1 MIIKTIVTFLIFSLI
16 FLISCSSSGTNDS
29 SVGNSDGGFLISTP
43 TPFSTVDCEPYGGFT
58 LLEGK
63 MFNERQ
69 RHGWVILS
77 DSQILTTGGRG
88 KGGPR
93 GPRVFPHSETFNLDT
108 GQWTESGDML
118 SERQDFAMFTL
129 DDGRVLVAGGQDIQ
143 MEAMKNSEV

>member
-1 MIIKTIVTFLIFSLI
+1 MIIRTTVTVLTFFLI
-16 FLISCSSSGTNDS
+16 FLISCSSSETNES
-29 SVGNSDGGFLISTP
+29 SAGDSDGEFLISTP
-43 TPFSTVDCEPYGGFT
+43 TPFSTVDCEPYGAFT

-77 DSQILTTGGRG
+77 DGQILTAGGRG

-93 GPRVFPHSETFNLDT
+93 GPRVFPHSETFNADT

-118 SERQDFAMFTL
+118 TERQDFAMFTL

-143 MEAMKNSEV
+143 M